1 MPLHHFLTDLAVVL
15 VVAALTA
22 VLFQRL
28 RLPVVL
34 GYLLA
39 GFLVGPKTPPHLVAD
54 EATIQTLSELGV
66 ILLMFSIGLQFRV
79 RQVVALAPTA
89 GLTAAVE
96 VSFMLALG
104 YLAGQLL
111 GWGAVGSFF
120 AGGVVAISSTAIVA
134 KVFEERPPSRE
145 FQEFLYAV
153 LVFDDLAAVFLI
165 TVLTAIGAGGVV
177 TVPMVGRLLGGLAV
191 VLLVMLAG
199 GMLVV
204 PRAVR
209 AASAHWKHETMLV
222 ASVGLCFGMA
232 AIARAFGY
240 SVALGAFLAGCFV
253 AESGTGRQV
262 EREVRPVR
270 DMFAAIFFVAVG
282 MQFDVKALVQ
292 HWPLVL
298 GFALLVMIG
307 KLVGVSVGAFLA
319 GRGVRG
325 AVQTGLSMAQI
336 GEFSF
341 VIAAVGLKS
350 GSAPPE
356 LFAVAI
362 AVSAITAFTTPWF
375 VKHSEDLA
383 LFVDRK
389 LPHPLQTFASLYGS
403 WTEILR
409 NPTPE
414 QTPGSR
420 VRRLVRLLL
429 LDAFAVLVI
438 VLSFVVLNEKL
449 PDLLAGSWAMSHNLA
464 PVLLVV
470 GTVVLF
476 APFVLG
482 IVAVSRR
489 LGLELAAVA
498 LPRVEQGRVDNAVA
512 PRRLLALTLQI
523 AAVLLVGVPLVAMTQ
538 PFLPPF
544 GAVVVLLGVL
554 ALLGTGFYRSA
565 RELQGHLQAGA
576 ELVASVLAKQ
586 STAPQSGVDMARR
599 LLPGIG
605 DFTAAKVG
613 AGSEADGQTLA
624 SLNLR
629 GRTGATVLALLRGD
643 QRIPFPEAG
652 ERLDAGDL
660 VALTGSHE
668 AISAATVLL
677 ASGKQEDH

>member
-1 MPLHHFLTDLAVVL
+1 
-15 VVAALTA
+15 
-22 VLFQRL
+22 
-28 RLPVVL
+28 
-34 GYLLA
+34 
-39 GFLVGPKTPPHLVAD
+39 
-54 EATIQTLSELGV
+54 
-66 ILLMFSIGLQFRV
+66 
-79 RQVVALAPTA
+79 
-89 GLTAAVE
+89 
-96 VSFMLALG
+96 
-104 YLAGQLL
+104 
-111 GWGAVGSFF
+111 
-120 AGGVVAISSTAIVA
+120 
-134 KVFEERPPSRE
+134 
-145 FQEFLYAV
+145 
-153 LVFDDLAAVFLI
+153 
-165 TVLTAIGAGGVV
+165 
-177 TVPMVGRLLGGLAV
+177 
-191 VLLVMLAG
+191 
-199 GMLVV
+199 
-204 PRAVR
+204 
-209 AASAHWKHETMLV
+209 
-222 ASVGLCFGMA
+222 
-232 AIARAFGY
+232 
-240 SVALGAFLAGCFV
+240 
-253 AESGTGRQV
+253 
-262 EREVRPVR
+262 
-270 DMFAAIFFVAVG
+270 
-282 MQFDVKALVQ
+282 
-292 HWPLVL
+292 
-298 GFALLVMIG
+298 
-307 KLVGVSVGAFLA
+307 
-319 GRGVRG
+319 
-325 AVQTGLSMAQI
+325 
-336 GEFSF
+336 
-341 VIAAVGLKS
+341 
-350 GSAPPE
+350 
-356 LFAVAI
+356 
-362 AVSAITAFTTPWF
+362 
-375 VKHSEDLA
+375 
-383 LFVDRK
+383 
-389 LPHPLQTFASLYGS
+389 
-403 WTEILR
+403 
-409 NPTPE
+409 
-414 QTPGSR
+414 
-420 VRRLVRLLL
+420 VRLLL